1 MTDAARNRAT
11 VSARAEQMPPFLVME
26 VLERAAA
33 LQRQGRSIIHLE
45 VGEPDFDTPP
55 VALEAGIRA
64 LRDGR
69 THYTHSLGHPELRE
83 AIAAWHRKQY
93 GVKTSP
99 EHVVVTIG
107 SSGAMLLVF
116 AALLD
121 PGAEVLLTDPHYAC
135 YPNFVS
141 AFEGVP
147 VRTTVCE
154 EDGFQF
160 DPGVVKEHLTRRT
173 RALVL
178 NSPANPTGTVTQPE
192 RMQQLIELLAG
203 RAVIISDEIYH
214 GLVYKGRAHSIREYA
229 PDAVVINGFSKLF
242 AMTGWRLGY
251 AVLPEWL
258 VRPVQ
263 KLQQNLL
270 ISPPDFPQFAAVAA
284 LNDADADI
292 ERMRQCYDERRR
304 LVLRRLKEM
313 GLAVLTEPVGA
324 FYVFVNVRRY
334 ADNVHEFA
342 FEILEDAGVAVTP
355 GVDFGPGG
363 EGYIRISYANSLAN
377 IDEGMNRLEAFLA
390 KRPVLPVAANPRVGG
405 PGRGGRKPC
414 P

>member
-1 MTDAARNRAT
+1 MDETAKRGDRA
-11 VSARAEQMPPFLVME
+11 SKRAEQMPPFLVME
-26 VLERAAA
+26 VLERAAE
-33 LQRQGRSIIHLE
+33 LQRQGRSVIHLE
-45 VGEPDFDTPP
+45 VGEPDFDTPR

-64 LRDGR
+64 LRDGH

-83 AIAAWHRKQY
+83 AIAAWQHKQY
-93 GVKTSP
+93 GIETAP
-99 EHVVVTIG
+99 DQVVVSIG

-135 YPNFVS
+135 YPNFVA
-141 AFEGVP
+141 AFDGVP
-147 VRTTVCE
+147 VRTRVCE

-160 DPGVVKEHLTRRT
+160 DPQTVEEQLTPRT

-178 NSPANPTGTVTQPE
+178 NSPANPTGTLTQPE
-192 RMQQLIELLAG
+192 RMQQLIELVGA
-203 RAVIISDEIYH
+203 RAVIVSDEIYH
-214 GLVYKGRAHSIREYA
+214 GLVYAGRAHSIREFS
-229 PDAVVINGFSKLF
+229 PEAVVINGFSKLF

-251 AVLPEWL
+251 AILPPWL

-270 ISPPDFPQFAAVAA
+270 ISAPDFPQFAAIAA
-284 LNDADADI
+284 LQEADADVA
-292 ERMRQCYDERRR
+292 RMRQCYDERRR

-313 GLAVLTEPVGA
+313 GLEVLTEPVGA

-334 ADNVHEFA
+334 TDDVHRFA
-342 FEILEDAGVAVTP
+342 FQILDEAGVAVTP

-363 EGYIRISYANSLAN
+363 EGYIRISYANSLEN
-377 IDEGMNRLEAFLA
+377 IDEGMNRLQAFLA
-390 KRPVLPVAANPRVGG
+390 EQPTLQPERE
-405 PGRGGRKPC
+405 PC

>member
-1 MTDAARNRAT
+1 MPDARKQRPT
-11 VSARAEQMPPFLVME
+11 VSSRAEQMPPFLVME
-26 VLERAAA
+26 VLERAAE

-45 VGEPDFDTPP
+45 IGEPDFATPGP
-55 VALEAGIRA
+55 ALEAGIRA
-64 LRDGR
+64 LHDGH

-83 AIAAWHRKQY
+83 AIAHWQHKQY
-93 GVKTSP
+93 GVETTP
-99 EHVVVTIG
+99 EQIVVTIG
-107 SSGAMLLVF
+107 SSGAMLLTF

-141 AFEGVP
+141 AADGVP
-147 VRTTVCE
+147 VRTRVCE

-160 DPGVVKEHLTRRT
+160 DLQLVKDRLTPRT

-178 NSPANPTGTVTQPE
+178 NSPANPTGTLTQPE
-192 RMQQLIELLAG
+192 RMRELIELVG
-203 RAVIISDEIYH
+203 NQAVIISDEIYH
-214 GLVYKGRAHSIREYA
+214 GLVYAGRAHSIREFQ

-251 AVLPEWL
+251 AILPPWL

-270 ISPPDFPQFAAVAA
+270 ISAPDFAQFAAIAA
-284 LNDADADI
+284 LTQADADV
-292 ERMRQCYDERRR
+292 ERMRKCYDERRR

-313 GLAVLTEPVGA
+313 GLDVLTEPVGA
-324 FYVFVNVRRY
+324 FYVFVNVGRY
-334 ADNVHEFA
+334 TESVHQFA
-342 FEILEDAGVAVTP
+342 FEILEEAGVAVTP

-363 EGYIRISYANSLAN
+363 EGYIRISYANSLEN
-377 IDEGMNRLEAFLA
+377 IDEGMNRLQAFLA
-390 KRPVLPVAANPRVGG
+390 DRSILQPERE
-405 PGRGGRKPC
+405 PC